1 MKYKQE
7 LSRQLALDYCC
18 NVEDILDNKNH
29 FNVYEQRDGRRRFE
43 EQDDCVLKVIVVNE
57 KLIFTGKKEIVN
69 ICKEK
74 YETCSGVWFMDVARF
89 RELDTI
95 LKPYGYQLKT
105 AHPFFLPEK
114 SENRR
119 SDGQKSACQ
128 DALSGKENRAFEIKK
143 YNHDEIQQFKG
154 NEQFNEAFCFDENS
168 PDMLAVAAISKRKI
182 IGMAGASADSTTFWQ
197 IGINTEKEAEGRGIA
212 SLLVKILKEDIEK
225 LGKVP
230 YYGTS
235 MSNLVSQRVAAN
247 AGFKPAWVELLAE
260 RI

>member
-7 LSRQLALDYCC
+7 LSRQFALDYCC

-95 LKPYGYQLKT
+95 LKSYGYQLKT
-105 AHPFFLPEK
+105 AHPFFYRRNLKIDDRMGRKALVRMLCQEK
-114 SENRR
+114 KTVHLR
-119 SDGQKSACQ
+119 
-128 DALSGKENRAFEIKK
+128 
-143 YNHDEIQQFKG
+143 
-154 NEQFNEAFCFDENS
+154 
-168 PDMLAVAAISKRKI
+168 
-182 IGMAGASADSTTFWQ
+182 
-197 IGINTEKEAEGRGIA
+197 
-212 SLLVKILKEDIEK
+212 
-225 LGKVP
+225 
-230 YYGTS
+230 
-235 MSNLVSQRVAAN
+235 
-247 AGFKPAWVELLAE
+247 
-260 RI
+260 

>member
-18 NVEDILDNKNH
+18 NAEDILDNRNH

-143 YNHDEIQQFKG
+143 YNHDEIQQ
-154 NEQFNEAFCFDENS
+154 CLSVSEN
-168 PDMLAVAAISKRKI
+168 IERGHRKI
-182 IGMAGASADSTTFWQ
+182 GKS
-197 IGINTEKEAEGRGIA
+197 
-212 SLLVKILKEDIEK
+212 SLLWNQHVKSCITTGCCK
-225 LGKVP
+225 
-230 YYGTS
+230 
-235 MSNLVSQRVAAN
+235 R
-247 AGFKPAWVELLAE
+247 

>member
-18 NVEDILDNKNH
+18 NAEDILDNKNH

-128 DALSGKENRAFEIKK
+128 DALSGKENRAFEIKNIIMMK
-143 YNHDEIQQFKG
+143 Y
-154 NEQFNEAFCFDENS
+154 
-168 PDMLAVAAISKRKI
+168 
-182 IGMAGASADSTTFWQ
+182 
-197 IGINTEKEAEGRGIA
+197 
-212 SLLVKILKEDIEK
+212 
-225 LGKVP
+225 
-230 YYGTS
+230 
-235 MSNLVSQRVAAN
+235 SNLKAMSSLMRRFVLMKIR
-247 AGFKPAWVELLAE
+247 
-260 RI
+260 RICWQ

>member
-1 MKYKQE
+1 M
-7 LSRQLALDYCC
+7 
-18 NVEDILDNKNH
+18 
-29 FNVYEQRDGRRRFE
+29 
-43 EQDDCVLKVIVVNE
+43 KVIVVNE

-74 YETCSGVWFMDVARF
+74 YETCFGVWFMDVARF

-154 NEQFNEAFCFDENS
+154 NEQFNEAFCFDSMSAVNTSNS
-168 PDMLAVAAISKRKI
+168 RPAA
-182 IGMAGASADSTTFWQ
+182 
-197 IGINTEKEAEGRGIA
+197 A
-212 SLLVKILKEDIEK
+212 SLKFSFSFCSCSSPV
-225 LGKVP
+225 
-230 YYGTS
+230 
-235 MSNLVSQRVAAN
+235 
-247 AGFKPAWVELLAE
+247 
-260 RI
+260 

>member
-1 MKYKQE
+1 
-7 LSRQLALDYCC
+7 
-18 NVEDILDNKNH
+18 
-29 FNVYEQRDGRRRFE
+29 
-43 EQDDCVLKVIVVNE
+43 
-57 KLIFTGKKEIVN
+57 
-69 ICKEK
+69 
-74 YETCSGVWFMDVARF
+74 MDVAHF

-168 PDMLAVAAISKRKI
+168 PDMLAVATISKEKSLVWLVQARTVQHSGRSESTQRKRR
-182 IGMAGASADSTTFWQ
+182 
-197 IGINTEKEAEGRGIA
+197 KAE
-212 SLLVKILKEDIEK
+212 
-225 LGKVP
+225 
-230 YYGTS
+230 
-235 MSNLVSQRVAAN
+235 
-247 AGFKPAWVELLAE
+247 ELLLC
-260 RI
+260 